1 MSPLP
6 LLLAVVLSGVTPNR
20 GAFDPISGVVARG
33 PTIVMLSPS
42 SVDEESNLWWSLRAD
57 EFAGHGYRMEQRI
70 NKRLRKSPTFRV
82 YRDGKWFTR
91 EGWLLRHHLNEFFG
105 KPVL

>member
-1 MSPLP
+1 MIAVMSIA
-6 LLLAVVLSGVTPNR
+6 AVLMVAAPATR
-20 GAFDPISGVVARG
+20 GGYDPISGVVAHG

-42 SVDEESNLWWSLRAD
+42 SVDEESNQWWLLRSG

-70 NKRLRKSPTFRV
+70 NKSLRKSPTFRV
-82 YRDGKWFTR
+82 YRDGKWHTR

-105 KPVL
+105 RPVL